1 MDTSNITSNQTNKN
15 STIKL
20 STNYY
25 QTRTARRA
33 QHTQETHNLDTGT
46 TTRAHQSVYSN
57 FDNEHDIEK
66 LYLASQNNTNNN
78 AHQNLACTFDPSD
91 KTCTVCT
98 TPHNILAQIQQSPL
112 TFVISD
118 QGFPGIL
125 SRGDALCVK
134 TVRIEDG
141 TLVELSNL
149 FLEMF
154 QGVVLLNSTIVL
166 LGSVTSMLQQ
176 GSS

>member
-1 MDTSNITSNQTNKN
+1 MSKIFAGLKGQCKIRYPISPLGPDMIEGRGGHLLRDFSLQP
-15 STIKL
+15 
-20 STNYY
+20 
-25 QTRTARRA
+25 
-33 QHTQETHNLDTGT
+33 
-46 TTRAHQSVYSN
+46 VYSN

-78 AHQNLACTFDPSD
+78 AHQNLTCTFDPSD